1 MKIIYA
7 SIFALL
13 IPSTVNAQIVQDSFF
28 GDNVIQSNNYYNRPA
43 RVVKKV
49 VRSAGKNVYN
59 TYNIYNDNTTTVA
72 PPATVVTP
80 PPTVTVVQP
89 PPVTVVQPAPVVT
102 YYPPPAPVPVYG
114 GYYGY

>member
-13 IPSTVNAQIVQDSFF
+13 IPSNVNAQIIQDSLF
-28 GDNVIQSNNYYNRPA
+28 GDNVIQSNNYYSRPSK
-43 RVVKKV
+43 VIKKV
-49 VRSAGKNVYN
+49 VRSSGKNVYN

-80 PPTVTVVQP
+80 RPTVTVIQP
-89 PPVTVVQPAPVVT
+89 PPVTVVQPPPVV
-102 YYPPPAPVPVYG
+102 YYPPPVPVYG
-114 GYYGY
+114 GYYPY